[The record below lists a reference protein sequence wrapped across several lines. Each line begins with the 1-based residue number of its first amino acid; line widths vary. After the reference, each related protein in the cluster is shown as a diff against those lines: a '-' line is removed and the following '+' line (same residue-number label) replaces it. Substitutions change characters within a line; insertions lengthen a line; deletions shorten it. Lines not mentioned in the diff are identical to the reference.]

1 MTLKRKDVPAV
12 RAEGLSRVHDAG
24 TGVRKALAGVDLLV
38 EQGELVAVLGP
49 SGSGKSTLLSIVGG
63 LDRGY
68 EGKVELFGEDLG
80 KKSDTA
86 LARLRGE
93 RIGFVFQHFHL
104 LSHLTVLENVLTPAL
119 FDPLGD
125 DHGVRARGEELLGR
139 LGLGDRLADTPVT
152 LSGGQRQRVA
162 IARALLRRPK
172 LLLCDE
178 PTGNLDAETGA
189 RTIELF
195 AELHRKESLTI
206 IAVTHEERLAA
217 IATRVVRLRE
227 GQVEAPGEA

>member
-1 MTLKRKDVPAV
+1 MKEKAAIRTS
-12 RAEGLSRVHDAG
+12 GLTRVHDAG
-24 TGVRKALAGVDLLV
+24 KGVRKALAGVDFEV
-38 EQGELVAVLGP
+38 STGELVAVLGP

-80 KKSDTA
+80 PKSDAA

-93 RIGFVFQHFHL
+93 RIGFVFQHFHI
-104 LSHLTVLENVLTPAL
+104 LSHLTVLENVMTPAL
-119 FDPLGD
+119 FDPSGD
-125 DHGVRARGEELLGR
+125 DGKVAARAKELLDR
-139 LGLGDRLADTPVT
+139 LGIGDRAADTPAE

-162 IARALLRRPK
+162 IARALLRRPT

-195 AELHRKESLTI
+195 AELHRKENLTI
-206 IAVTHEERLAA
+206 VAVTHEERLAR
-217 IATRVVRLRE
+217 IATRVVRLRD
-227 GQVEAPGEA
+227 GQVEREENS